1 MGADTKRRVNFLSI
15 VANHDLFFSKLTVN
29 DIFTYS
35 SAYLFDEV
43 AGIAERRC
51 LSIEYCT
58 AKSPEYKKY
67 GDRTAKVIEDR
78 LKIEKIF
85 HFDTKFLDI

>member
-1 MGADTKRRVNFLSI
+1 MCATRNGITFLSI
-15 VANHDLFFSKLTVN
+15 VTNHNLFFSKLTVN

-43 AGIAERRC
+43 AKIAERRC
-51 LSIEYCT
+51 LSIKYCNIN
-58 AKSPEYKKY
+58 SLEYKKY

-78 LKIEKIF
+78 LNIEKIF
-85 HFDTKFLDI
+85 HFDPEFLDI